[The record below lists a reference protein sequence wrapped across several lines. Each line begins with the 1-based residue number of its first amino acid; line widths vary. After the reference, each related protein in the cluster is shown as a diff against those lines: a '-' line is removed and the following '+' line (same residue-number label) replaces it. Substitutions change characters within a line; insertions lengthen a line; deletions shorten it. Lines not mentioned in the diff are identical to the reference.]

1 MSNSGPNRAP
11 LPATVI
17 LLGWVSF
24 FADISSEMIY
34 PLLPLFVV
42 GVLQSS
48 TTDLGWIEGLAA
60 ACVAFLTAISGK
72 RSDARRGGLARRT
85 PWVRWGYGLP
95 VLGKAV
101 ITVAGAWPI
110 VLLGR
115 LIDRTG
121 KGFRGSP
128 RDALI
133 SEAAPVEMRGR
144 AFGFHRK
151 MDTLGATV
159 GVLISAA
166 LLWFLTGMPRLTAST
181 EHLANPSQAGAFRIV
196 FGVAAIMG
204 LASLGVAALVKES
217 PAHAPEPSANPAEAE
232 KPKLPRTFYLAVAVL
247 ALFAVANSSDTFILL
262 RGDKAGLSPWA
273 VVLAYAFYNF
283 VYALVSEPAGTMSDK
298 LGRRRVIV
306 VGWIIYALVYA
317 GFASL
322 KDGNMLLLWV
332 LFGFYGVYIAL
343 TDGVSKAL
351 AADLTPKAIRGTGL
365 GLFYMVTGL
374 AALVG
379 SVLTGWLWS
388 AFGARVAFWVGAIT
402 ALVAAACAAFLLPS
416 ATSAKS
422 G

>member
-1 MSNSGPNRAP
+1 MSTFTSKKEA
-11 LPATVI
+11 LPQTVI

-42 GVLQSS
+42 GVLQGSP
-48 TTDLGWIEGLAA
+48 TNLGWIEGLAA
-60 ACVAFLTAISGK
+60 ACVAFLTAISGR
-72 RSDARRGGLARRT
+72 RSDARKNQAAKRT

-95 VLGKAV
+95 VLGKGV
-101 ITVAGAWPI
+101 LTVAGGWPT

-133 SEAAPVEMRGR
+133 SEAAPAEMRGR

-151 MDTLGATV
+151 MDTLGATI
-159 GVLISAA
+159 GVLISAG
-166 LLWFLTGMPRLTAST
+166 LLWLLTGMPRLTADAT
-181 EHLANPSQAGAFRIV
+181 HLANPSQAGAFRIV
-196 FGVAAIMG
+196 FGVAALMG
-204 LASLGVAALVKES
+204 LASLGVAAMVKES
-217 PAHAPEPSANPAEAE
+217 PAKPVDSAPEPQLES
-232 KPKLPRTFYLAVAVL
+232 PKLSRSFYLAVGVL

-283 VYALVSEPAGTMSDK
+283 VYALISEPAGAISDK
-298 LGRRRVIV
+298 LGRRRVII
-306 VGWIIYALVYA
+306 VGWLIYALVYA
-317 GFASL
+317 GFALL
-322 KDGNMLLLWV
+322 KEGNLVMLWM

-351 AADLTPKAIRGTGL
+351 AADLTPKSIRGTGI
-365 GLFYMVTGL
+365 GVFYMITGL

-388 AFGARVAFWVGAIT
+388 VFGPSIAFWVGAVV
-402 ALVAAACAAFLLPS
+402 ALVAALLAAIVLPS
-416 ATSAKS
+416 ATAARAS
-422 G
+422 